1 MPKVYL
7 PFKDWPQRDQNSW
20 LATIQDGD
28 ILEGRGLAFHWA
40 TATRKTNIQH
50 YSRWLGFLKYQDLLE
65 ARKDPA
71 SRVTQETVTAYVS
84 AMKTAIAPR
93 TVVSSLVGLKV
104 MMKAMAP
111 DQNWRWLA
119 DMCNR
124 LNRNAK
130 PTKDKRSSMLSS
142 TQIYRTAI
150 KRLRALS
157 KTDLSKRTQIV
168 GFRNCLMLALMT
180 ACPLR
185 LKNFSS
191 LRIGRNFT
199 KIENGWLIK
208 IPGAEVKNGQPMTFE
223 VPKPLLIFVECYLER
238 VRPRIAN
245 ASEGALWVA
254 WDGTRLKYHSTYI
267 AFTRITTELFGR
279 AINPHLLR
287 DCAATTMASESY
299 AGALAARG
307 LLGHKRFSTTEKFYI
322 HAKQLEAS
330 RRINTVLAS
339 RSANAAKQK
348 SDLVPT
354 VDIRHVDS

>member
-7 PFKDWPQRDQNSW
+7 PYWDWPQRDRDAW
-20 LATIQDGD
+20 LNAIQDGD
-28 ILEGRGLAFHWA
+28 ILDGRGLAFHWA

-50 YSRWLGFLKYQDLLE
+50 YGRWLGFLTCQGLLDL
-65 ARKDPA
+65 KKNPA
-71 SRVTQETVTAYVS
+71 SRVTQEMVRAYVS
-84 AMKTAIAPR
+84 AMKTTIAPR

-130 PTKDKRSSMLSS
+130 PSKDKRSSMLSS

-191 LRIGRNFT
+191 LKLGGNFT
-199 KIENGWLIK
+199 KTESGWLIK
-208 IPGAEVKNGQPMTFE
+208 IPGTEVKNGQPMTFD
-223 VPKPLLIFVECYLER
+223 VSKSLLGFVECYLER
-238 VRPRIAN
+238 VRSRIAN
-245 ASEGALWVA
+245 SCETSLWIA
-254 WDGTRLKYHSTYI
+254 WDGTRLEYHSTYI
-267 AFTRITTELFGR
+267 AFTRITTELFGK

-287 DCAATTMASESY
+287 DCAATTMASDSY
-299 AGALAARG
+299 DSALAARG
-307 LLGHKRFSTTEKFYI
+307 LLGHRNFSTTERFYI
-322 HAKQLEAS
+322 HSKQLEAS
-330 RRINTVLAS
+330 RRINVVLGFAEEDG
-339 RSANAAKQK
+339 QK
-348 SDLVPT
+348 
-354 VDIRHVDS
+354 

>member
-7 PFKDWPQRDQNSW
+7 PYNDWPQRDRDAW
-20 LATIQDGD
+20 TAAIQDGD
-28 ILEGRGLAFHWA
+28 ILDGRGLAFHWA

-50 YSRWLGFLKYQDLLE
+50 YGRWLGFLTCQGLLE

-71 SRVTQETVTAYVS
+71 SRVTQETVRAYVS
-84 AMKTAIAPR
+84 AMKTTIAPR

-119 DMCNR
+119 DICNR

-130 PTKDKRSSMLSS
+130 PSKDKRSSMLSS

-150 KRLRALS
+150 KRLRTLS

-191 LRIGRNFT
+191 LKLGGNFT
-199 KIENGWLIK
+199 KTENGWLIK
-208 IPGAEVKNGQPMTFE
+208 IPGAEVKNGQPMTFD
-223 VPKPLLIFVECYLER
+223 VPGPLLGFFECYLER

-245 ASEGALWVA
+245 AAETALWVA
-254 WDGTRLKYHSTYI
+254 WDGDRLEYHSTYI
-267 AFTRITTELFGR
+267 AFTRITTELFGK

-287 DCAATTMASESY
+287 DCAATTMASDSYES
-299 AGALAARG
+299 ALAARG
-307 LLGHKRFSTTEKFYI
+307 LLGQKNFATTQKFYI
-322 HAKQLEAS
+322 HSRQLESS
-330 RRINTVLAS
+330 RKI
-339 RSANAAKQK
+339 NAALALATK
-348 SDLVPT
+348 
-354 VDIRHVDS
+354 I